1 MSFYQELI
9 DSQLKA
15 LGDQLFLPLS
25 TLNDF
30 TKDTV
35 TTQLSPLTRFFCR
48 NLADKVLLQT
58 RKIFIILVFIGKQDT
73 LRVILQDGLKDEDLP
88 LSLHNDGSGHTLISG
103 NGKLFKSFST
113 WNEVRV
119 RDFLDKQWL
128 VLAPVFDRSGQ
139 RIELNTKCA
148 LPSLNSEYVA
158 GENACMVYRG
168 IVPPRHHA
176 GFKEDR
182 VEVTIKEFRIKASF
196 DKEEENL
203 LKIQNLEHKHLIKII
218 ATCNRE
224 PSSYVI
230 FPWADGGNL
239 REFWQSRDSQR
250 TPDLILWSLQQMF
263 GLADGLKALHDEN
276 CRHDVGVSKF
286 HKEVTR
292 LRNLPTNTKA
302 TTPSYEAPEA
312 HPDIK
317 EPRSRVYDTWSMGC
331 IYLEWIVWLLY
342 GLDAV
347 QRFRKVRTSDD
358 PMIVAGSFYIHTHK
372 GTPPVH
378 PKVSEAVRA
387 LAEDPRCREGTA
399 LGDLVGFIAEDL
411 LVDPDSRGSAANLSD
426 QLEMIVHDALQRPS
440 YLANRVD
447 PPRNI
452 PKFFT
457 TP

>member
-1 MSFYQELI
+1 MSLYQELT
-9 DSQLKA
+9 DFLLKGA

-25 TLNDF
+25 TLDKF
-30 TKDTV
+30 TKDTI
-35 TTQLSPLTRFFCR
+35 TTQLSPWTRFFCR
-48 NLADKVLLQT
+48 NLADKVLLQA
-58 RKIFIILVFIGKQDT
+58 RKIFTILVLIGKQDT
-73 LRVILQDGLKDEDLP
+73 LRVILQDGLKDGDLP
-88 LSLHNDGSGHTLISG
+88 LSLHNDGSGHTLVSG
-103 NGKLFKSFST
+103 NHKLFKSFST

-148 LPSLNSEYVA
+148 LPILNSEYVA
-158 GENACMVYRG
+158 GENACVVYRG
-168 IVPPRHHA
+168 IVPPRHHT
-176 GFKEDR
+176 GFKEDK
-182 VEVTIKEFRIKASF
+182 VEVAIKEFRIKASF

-224 PSSYVI
+224 PSYYII

-239 REFWQSRDSQR
+239 REFWQHRNSHR

-276 CRHDVGVSKF
+276 CRHGDLKPENILHFKQNEDPNDRQGVLVIADVGVSKF

-302 TTPSYEAPEA
+302 TTPS
-312 HPDIK
+312 
-317 EPRSRVYDTWSMGC
+317 SRRQGAEVS
-331 IYLEWIVWLLY
+331 
-342 GLDAV
+342 
-347 QRFRKVRTSDD
+347 R
-358 PMIVAGSFYIHTHK
+358 
-372 GTPPVH
+372 
-378 PKVSEAVRA
+378 VSEAVRA
-387 LAEDPRCREGTA
+387 LTEDPMCREGTA

-411 LVDPDSRGSAANLSD
+411 LVDPDSRGNAAKLSD
-426 QLEMIVHDALQRPS
+426 QLETIVHDALQRPS

-447 PPRNI
+447 RPRDI
-452 PKFFT
+452 PKFFR